1 MQREIS
7 NKIQLGKT
15 LNLLIDISAVLSI
28 DNSSNLKDVF
38 GKVDKLRDLWDKG
51 HADASLIR
59 YIPGL
64 SNVSRQEQ
72 IVNIVEKKAY
82 PTSTYTNKKTLELTI
97 ALAANTF
104 KNCSN
109 MCIVLPITIQKVTN
123 KGQNIHV
130 IMVNCFFFFLSLAK
144 GNWC

>member
-28 DNSSNLKDVF
+28 DNSSNLKNVS
-38 GKVDKLRDLWDKG
+38 GKVDKLQDLWDKG

-72 IVNIVEKKAY
+72 IVNIVKKKAY
-82 PTSTYTNKKTLELTI
+82 PTSIYTNKKTLELTI
-97 ALAANTF
+97 D
-104 KNCSN
+104 CSSGKY
-109 MCIVLPITIQKVTN
+109 I
-123 KGQNIHV
+123 
-130 IMVNCFFFFLSLAK
+130 
-144 GNWC
+144 